1 MHVRTPGA
9 GTGTAA
15 SPQVSRPLA
24 AFSLSASA
32 SPDRNCCRIICVG
45 NFPRCPGR
53 MVASRV
59 FFHCLRCSCS
69 SSYAEGCRG
78 HVLAQA
84 PPDPPLHLLPMF
96 PLDDP
101 CLPPSRRRAQSTTI
115 PPMGSCSSLLA
126 LLREGTD
133 AAVLP
138 RKWHHMSICGVNEE
152 RANSVAA
159 I

>member
-84 PPDPPLHLLPMF
+84 PPDPA
-96 PLDDP
+96 
-101 CLPPSRRRAQSTTI
+101 PPPPANVAPRRR
-115 PPMGSCSSLLA
+115 PPPAARPACLLHGGEHSPRPFHPWAPVHRFSLCSVRAGMLLSCHES
-126 LLREGTD
+126 GIT
-133 AAVLP
+133 
-138 RKWHHMSICGVNEE
+138 
-152 RANSVAA
+152 
-159 I
+159 